1 MARDPKLRDAQRI
14 TQWLKDNPTTETG
27 ERTNQSHAKKALN
40 IEGKF
45 KMKGGNLSNNRE
57 NLRYEDDRSSAI
69 ADRNRAIAQQQTT
82 PDSVERRKANIK
94 ASYIN
99 QQGGVADHRL
109 TNSMLARGER
119 EVLETRGP
127 TGVQEMRERYQSV
140 GGYGHTRENIQ
151 KLTGTENQAKEAQE
165 TKLRQYY
172 KHLDKKPDVTDT
184 VALEKWEAKRVK
196 IAQGIDQNLIQ
207 RERIAP
213 GGGLDKFAYSTP
225 LPALLSQFSPE
236 QQRQLRN
243 APDLEAQEKLVR
255 EFKANPNRQARL
267 TAGRLVR
274 NAAPLALSI
283 PAGMAVAGESAMA
296 AVENPTQDNVVN
308 AGFDIGNSLADLVG
322 LVPTPLTV
330 GASEALQRALML
342 GQMSYNSARTL
353 QRLTEMKNK

>member
-1 MARDPKLRDAQRI
+1 MARDPKLRDAQRV

-27 ERTNQSHAKKALN
+27 ERTNQSHAKQALG
-40 IEGKF
+40 IKGKF

-69 ADRNRAIAQQQTT
+69 ADRNRALAQQQTT
-82 PDSVERRKANIK
+82 PNPVERRKANIK
-94 ASYIN
+94 ANYIN

-127 TGVQEMRERYQSV
+127 AGVQEMRERYQSV

-172 KHLDKKPDVTDT
+172 NHLDKKPNVTDT
-184 VALEKWEAKRVK
+184 AALEKWETKRVK

-207 RERIAP
+207 RTRIAP

-225 LPALLSQFSPE
+225 LPSLLSRFTPA
-236 QQRQLRN
+236 QRRRLN
-243 APDLEAQEKLVR
+243 AAPTMEAKESLLR
-255 EFKANPNRQARL
+255 EFKNMPPTSIGGSPLSPLNRGSAAYGGIETEAEEFAQSLIGASM
-267 TAGRLVR
+267 VR
-274 NAAPLALSI
+274 MPLA
-283 PAGMAVAGESAMA
+283 
-296 AVENPTQDNVVN
+296 N
-308 AGFDIGNSLADLVG
+308 
-322 LVPTPLTV
+322 
-330 GASEALQRALML
+330 
-342 GQMSYNSARTL
+342 
-353 QRLTEMKNK
+353 

>member
-27 ERTNQSHAKKALN
+27 ERTNQSHAKQALG
-40 IEGKF
+40 IKGKF

-69 ADRNRAIAQQQTT
+69 ADRNRALAQQQTT
-82 PDSVERRKANIK
+82 PDPVERRKANIK

-172 KHLDKKPDVTDT
+172 NHLDKKPNVTDIA
-184 VALEKWEAKRVK
+184 ALEKWETKRVK

-207 RERIAP
+207 RTRIAP

-225 LPALLSQFSPE
+225 LTSLLSRYSPA
-236 QQRQLRN
+236 QRRAL
-243 APDLEAQEKLVR
+243 
-255 EFKANPNRQARL
+255 
-267 TAGRLVR
+267 
-274 NAAPLALSI
+274 NAAPTLEAKESLLREFNNLPPTSIGGNPLSPLNRGSAAYGGIETQTNEQLGNFPGVSAVQASFGLA
-283 PAGMAVAGESAMA
+283 
-296 AVENPTQDNVVN
+296 N
-308 AGFDIGNSLADLVG
+308 
-322 LVPTPLTV
+322 
-330 GASEALQRALML
+330 
-342 GQMSYNSARTL
+342 
-353 QRLTEMKNK
+353 